1 MTDNVSSLR
10 HPRCR
15 FRPMGGEK
23 PVDRQGRLV
32 RVTEQNNVENKEQL
46 VGTNRADALPK
57 SWEPQAVERDLY
69 EGWVEAGYFTP
80 DATSEAEPY
89 SIVLPP
95 PNVTGQLHMG
105 HALDHTLIDSI
116 IRRKRM
122 QGYATLWLPGAD
134 HAGIATQTKVE
145 AKLKETEGKKRWD
158 YEREEFI
165 SKVWE
170 WKEEYGGTI
179 QNQMRAIGDSVDWSR
194 ERFTLD
200 EGLSR
205 AVQTIFKQLFD
216 AGMIYQAHRLV
227 NWSPVLETAVS
238 DIEVVYKDVEGELVS
253 IRYGSLNDDEPHLV
267 VATTRVETMLGDVAI
282 AVHPD
287 DERYKDLVGQEFDH
301 PFRDDLKLKV
311 IADDYVDM
319 EFGTGAVKIT
329 PAHDPND
336 YQMGLRHNLDMP
348 TIMDSTGHIADTN
361 TQFDGLTREEAR
373 VAIREALAE
382 QGRIV
387 KEIRPYVHSVGHSE
401 RSGEPVEPR
410 LSLQWFVAVE
420 KLAKYSAD
428 AVRQGDTDIH
438 PTALEPRYFEW
449 VDDMHDWCISRQLW
463 WGHRIPI
470 WYGPE
475 TTDAEGNTTRDI
487 VCVGPDEEPPAG
499 YEQDPDVLDT
509 WFSSALWPFSTLGW
523 PEKTPDLE
531 KFYPTNV
538 LVTAYDILFFWV
550 ARMMMFGTFAGVQ
563 TPELLNAGDG
573 SARDGRPQIPFHD
586 IYLHG
591 LVRDEQ
597 GRKMSKSLGN
607 GIDPMD
613 WVRDYG
619 ADALRFTLARGAN
632 PGVDLPLGSDAA
644 AASRNF
650 ATKLFNATKFALM
663 NGAGVAEL
671 PAREELTDADRWIL
685 DRAEEVRVKFDAY
698 LDDYQ
703 FSKANELLYHYI
715 WDELCDWYLEIAKS
729 QIPRDFDAA
738 ETSDAERLTGRN
750 TQIVL
755 GRVLDVVLRLL
766 HPTMPFVTEIL
777 WKALTGGESIVI
789 APWPT
794 AADTNGGVATDEDA
808 ARRIADADKLI
819 TELRRFRSDQ
829 GVKPS
834 QKVPGRLDFASVDLA
849 GQENL
854 VRNLANTTVPEEGFT
869 ASASIEVRLSQ
880 GTVEVALDTSGAVD
894 VEAERKRLEKD
905 LAKANK
911 ELDQTGKKLA
921 NESFLAKAPDEVVE
935 KIRTRQQI
943 AQEEVDRIT
952 ARLEALK

>member
-1 MTDNVSSLR
+1 M
-10 HPRCR
+10 
-15 FRPMGGEK
+15 
-23 PVDRQGRLV
+23 
-32 RVTEQNNVENKEQL
+32 TEQNNEQL

-57 SWEPQAVERDLY
+57 SWEPQAVEKDLY
-69 EGWVEAGYFTP
+69 EGWVEKGYFTP
-80 DATSEAEPY
+80 DANSEAEPY

-165 SKVWE
+165 GKVWE
-170 WKEEYGGTI
+170 WKEQYGGTI

-200 EGLSR
+200 DGLSR
-205 AVQTIFKQLFD
+205 AVQTIFKNLYD
-216 AGMIYQAHRLV
+216 EGMIYQANRLV

-253 IRYGSLNDDEPHLV
+253 IRYGSLNDDEPHLI

-287 DERYKDLVGQEFDH
+287 DERYADLVGKELPH
-301 PFRDDLKLKV
+301 PFRDDLTLKI

-336 YQMGLRHNLDMP
+336 YAMGTRHNLEMP
-348 TIMDSTGHIADTN
+348 TVIDTTGHIAN
-361 TQFDGLTREEAR
+361 TGTRFDGLTREEAR
-373 VAIREALAE
+373 VEIREALRE

-401 RSGEPVEPR
+401 RSGEPIEPR
-410 LSLQWFVAVE
+410 LSLQWFVDV
-420 KLAKYSAD
+420 AKMAKASGD
-428 AVRQGDTDIH
+428 AVRQGDTTLH
-438 PTALEPRYFEW
+438 PQSLEPRYFEW

-475 TTDAEGNTTRDI
+475 GEDGQRDI

-550 ARMMMFGTFAGVQ
+550 ARMMMFGTFAGTH
-563 TPELLNAGDG
+563 TPELLGEG
-573 SARDGRPQIPFHD
+573 TDGRPQVPFKD
-586 IYLHG
+586 LYLHG

-644 AASRNF
+644 AAARNF

-663 NGAGVAEL
+663 NGAGVATLPNRAEL
-671 PAREELTDADRWIL
+671 SDADRWIL
-685 DRAEEVRVKFDAY
+685 DRAEEVRAKVDAY

-703 FSKANELLYHYI
+703 FAKANELLYHFT
-715 WDELCDWYLEIAKS
+715 WDELCDWYLEIAKT
-729 QIPRDFDAA
+729 QIPRDGVS
-738 ETSDAERLTGRN
+738 EQGRN

-766 HPTMPFVTEIL
+766 HPTMPFVTEVL
-777 WKALTGGESIVI
+777 WKALTGGESIVV

-794 AADTNGGVATDEDA
+794 VADTNGGATKDEVA
-808 ARRIADADKLI
+808 ARRIEDADKLI

-834 QKVPGRLDFASVDLA
+834 QKVPGRLDFAAADLA
-849 GQENL
+849 GQEEL
-854 VRNLANTTVPEEGFT
+854 VRNLANTTAPGEDFDP
-869 ASASIEVRLSQ
+869 SASIEVRLSQ
-880 GTVEVALDTSGAVD
+880 ATVEVTLDTHGAVD

-911 ELDQTGKKLA
+911 ELEQTDKKLG
-921 NESFLAKAPDEVVE
+921 NENFLSKAPEEVVN
-935 KIRTRQQI
+935 KIKERQQI
-943 AQEEVDRIT
+943 AREEVERIT
-952 ARLEALK
+952 SRLEGLK

>member
-1 MTDNVSSLR
+1 M
-10 HPRCR
+10 
-15 FRPMGGEK
+15 
-23 PVDRQGRLV
+23 QGRIGQ
-32 RVTEQNNVENKEQL
+32 VTEQNNEQL

-57 SWEPQAVERDLY
+57 SWEPQAVEKDLY
-69 EGWVEAGYFTP
+69 EGWVEKGYFTP
-80 DATSEAEPY
+80 DANSEAEPY

-165 SKVWE
+165 GKVWE
-170 WKEEYGGTI
+170 WKEQYGGTI

-200 EGLSR
+200 DGLSR
-205 AVQTIFKQLFD
+205 AVQTIFKNLYD
-216 AGMIYQAHRLV
+216 EGMIYQANRLV

-253 IRYGSLNDDEPHLV
+253 IRYGSLNDDEPHLI

-287 DERYKDLVGQEFDH
+287 DERYADLVGKELPH
-301 PFRDDLKLKV
+301 PFRDDLTLKI

-336 YQMGLRHNLDMP
+336 YAMGTRHNLEMP
-348 TIMDSTGHIADTN
+348 TVIDTTGHIAN
-361 TQFDGLTREEAR
+361 TGTRFDGLTREEAR
-373 VAIREALAE
+373 VEIREALRE

-401 RSGEPVEPR
+401 RSGEPIEPR
-410 LSLQWFVAVE
+410 LSLQWFVDV
-420 KLAKYSAD
+420 AKMAKASGD
-428 AVRQGDTDIH
+428 AVREGDTTLH
-438 PTALEPRYFEW
+438 PQSLEPRYFEW

-475 TTDAEGNTTRDI
+475 GEDGQRDI

-550 ARMMMFGTFAGVQ
+550 ARMMMFGTFAGTH
-563 TPELLNAGDG
+563 TPELLGEG
-573 SARDGRPQIPFHD
+573 TDGRPQVPFKD
-586 IYLHG
+586 LYLHG

-644 AASRNF
+644 AAARNF

-663 NGAGVAEL
+663 NGAGVATL
-671 PAREELTDADRWIL
+671 PNREELSDADRWIL
-685 DRAEEVRVKFDAY
+685 DRAEEVRAKVDAY

-703 FSKANELLYHYI
+703 FAKANELLYHFT
-715 WDELCDWYLEIAKS
+715 WDELCDWYLEIAKT
-729 QIPRDFDAA
+729 QIPRDGVS
-738 ETSDAERLTGRN
+738 EQGRN

-766 HPTMPFVTEIL
+766 HPTMPFVTEVL
-777 WKALTGGESIVI
+777 WKALTGGESIVV

-794 AADTNGGVATDEDA
+794 VADTNGGATKDEVA
-808 ARRIADADKLI
+808 ARRIEDADKLI

-834 QKVPGRLDFASVDLA
+834 QKVPGRLDFAAADLA
-849 GQENL
+849 GQEEL
-854 VRNLANTTVPEEGFT
+854 VRNLANTTAPGEDFDP
-869 ASASIEVRLSQ
+869 SASIEVRLSQ
-880 GTVEVALDTSGAVD
+880 ATVEVTLDTHGAVD
-894 VEAERKRLEKD
+894 VEAERKRMEKD

-911 ELDQTGKKLA
+911 ELEQTGKKLA
-921 NESFLAKAPDEVVE
+921 NENFLSKAPEEVVN
-935 KIRTRQQI
+935 KIKERQQV
-943 AQEEVDRIT
+943 AREEVERIT
-952 ARLEALK
+952 SRLEGLK

>member
-1 MTDNVSSLR
+1 M
-10 HPRCR
+10 
-15 FRPMGGEK
+15 
-23 PVDRQGRLV
+23 QGRIGQ
-32 RVTEQNNVENKEQL
+32 VTEQNNEQL

-57 SWEPQAVERDLY
+57 SWEPQAVEKDLY
-69 EGWVEAGYFTP
+69 EGWVEKGYFTP
-80 DATSEAEPY
+80 DANSEAEPY

-165 SKVWE
+165 GKVWE
-170 WKEEYGGTI
+170 WKEQYGGTI

-200 EGLSR
+200 DGLSR
-205 AVQTIFKQLFD
+205 AVQTIFKNLYD
-216 AGMIYQAHRLV
+216 EGMIYQANRLV

-253 IRYGSLNDDEPHLV
+253 IRYGSLNDDEPHLI

-287 DERYKDLVGQEFDH
+287 DERYADLVGKELPH
-301 PFRDDLKLKV
+301 PFRDDLKLKI

-336 YQMGLRHNLDMP
+336 YAMGTRHDLDMP
-348 TIMDSTGHIADTN
+348 TVIDTTGHIAN
-361 TQFDGLTREEAR
+361 TGTRFDGLTREEAR
-373 VAIREALAE
+373 VEIREALRE

-401 RSGEPVEPR
+401 RSGEPIEPR
-410 LSLQWFVAVE
+410 LSLQWFVDV
-420 KLAKYSAD
+420 AKMAKASGD
-428 AVRQGDTDIH
+428 AVREGDTTLH
-438 PTALEPRYFEW
+438 PQSLEPRYFEW

-475 TTDAEGNTTRDI
+475 GEDGQRDI

-550 ARMMMFGTFAGVQ
+550 ARMMMFGTFAGSH
-563 TPELLNAGDG
+563 TPELLGEG
-573 SARDGRPQIPFHD
+573 TDGRPQVPFKD
-586 IYLHG
+586 LYLHG

-644 AASRNF
+644 AAARNF

-663 NGAGVAEL
+663 NGAGVATLPNRAEL
-671 PAREELTDADRWIL
+671 SDADRWIL
-685 DRAEEVRVKFDAY
+685 DRAEEVRAKVDAY

-703 FSKANELLYHYI
+703 FAKANELLYHFT
-715 WDELCDWYLEIAKS
+715 WDELCDWYLEIAKT
-729 QIPRDFDAA
+729 QIPRDGVS
-738 ETSDAERLTGRN
+738 EQGRN

-766 HPTMPFVTEIL
+766 HPTMPFVTEVL
-777 WKALTGGESIVI
+777 WKALTGGESIVV

-794 AADTNGGVATDEDA
+794 VADTNGGATKDEVA
-808 ARRIADADKLI
+808 ARRIEDADKLI

-834 QKVPGRLDFASVDLA
+834 QKVPGRLDFAAADLA
-849 GQENL
+849 GQEEL
-854 VRNLANTTVPEEGFT
+854 VRNLANTTAPGEDFDP
-869 ASASIEVRLSQ
+869 SASIEVRLSQ
-880 GTVEVALDTSGAVD
+880 ATVEVTLDTHGAVD

-911 ELDQTGKKLA
+911 ELEQTGKKLG
-921 NESFLAKAPDEVVE
+921 NENFLSKAPEEVVN
-935 KIRTRQQI
+935 KIKERQQV
-943 AQEEVDRIT
+943 AREEVERIT
-952 ARLEALK
+952 SRLEGLK

>member
-1 MTDNVSSLR
+1 M
-10 HPRCR
+10 
-15 FRPMGGEK
+15 
-23 PVDRQGRLV
+23 QGRIGQ
-32 RVTEQNNVENKEQL
+32 VTEQNNEQL

-57 SWEPQAVERDLY
+57 SWQPQAVEKDLY
-69 EGWVEAGYFTP
+69 EGWVEKGYFTP
-80 DATSEAEPY
+80 DANSEAEPY

-165 SKVWE
+165 DKVWE
-170 WKEEYGGTI
+170 WKEQYGGTI

-200 EGLSR
+200 DGLSR
-205 AVQTIFKQLFD
+205 AVQTIFKNLYD
-216 AGMIYQAHRLV
+216 EGMIYQANRLV

-253 IRYGSLNDDEPHLV
+253 IRYGSLNDDEPHLI

-287 DERYKDLVGQEFDH
+287 DERYADLVGKELPH
-301 PFRDDLKLKV
+301 PFRDDLKLKI

-336 YQMGLRHNLDMP
+336 YAMGTRHNLEMP
-348 TIMDSTGHIADTN
+348 TVIDTTGHIAN
-361 TQFDGLTREEAR
+361 TGTRFDGLTREEAR
-373 VAIREALAE
+373 VEIREALRE

-401 RSGEPVEPR
+401 RSGEPIEPR
-410 LSLQWFVAVE
+410 LSLQWFVDV
-420 KLAKYSAD
+420 AKMAKASGD
-428 AVRQGDTDIH
+428 AVREGDTTLH
-438 PTALEPRYFEW
+438 PQSLEPRFFEW

-475 TTDAEGNTTRDI
+475 GEDGQRDI

-550 ARMMMFGTFAGVQ
+550 ARMMMFGTFVGTH
-563 TPELLNAGDG
+563 TPELLGEGAE
-573 SARDGRPQIPFHD
+573 GRPQVPFKD
-586 IYLHG
+586 LYLHG

-644 AASRNF
+644 AAARNF

-663 NGAGVAEL
+663 NGAGVAAL
-671 PAREELTDADRWIL
+671 PNREELSDADRWIL
-685 DRAEEVRVKFDAY
+685 DRAEEIRAKVDAY

-703 FSKANELLYHYI
+703 FAKANELLYHFT
-715 WDELCDWYLEIAKS
+715 WDELCDWYLEIAKT
-729 QIPRDFDAA
+729 QIPRDGMS
-738 ETSDAERLTGRN
+738 EQGRN

-766 HPTMPFVTEIL
+766 HPTMPFVTEVL
-777 WKALTGGESIVI
+777 WKALTGGESIVV

-794 AADTNGGVATDEDA
+794 VADTNGGATKDEVA
-808 ARRIADADKLI
+808 ARRIEDADKLI

-834 QKVPGRLDFASVDLA
+834 QKVPGRLDFAAADLA
-849 GQENL
+849 GQEEL
-854 VRNLANTTVPEEGFT
+854 VRNLANTTAPGEDFDP
-869 ASASIEVRLSQ
+869 SASIEVRLSQ
-880 GTVEVALDTSGAVD
+880 ATVEVTLDTHGAVD

-911 ELDQTGKKLA
+911 ELEQTGKKLD
-921 NESFLAKAPDEVVE
+921 NENFLSKAPEEVVN
-935 KIRTRQQI
+935 KIKDRQQV
-943 AQEEVDRIT
+943 AREEVERIT
-952 ARLEALK
+952 SRLEGLK

>member
-1 MTDNVSSLR
+1 M
-10 HPRCR
+10 
-15 FRPMGGEK
+15 
-23 PVDRQGRLV
+23 QGRIGQ
-32 RVTEQNNVENKEQL
+32 VTEQNNEQL

-57 SWEPQAVERDLY
+57 SWEPQAVEKDLY
-69 EGWVEAGYFTP
+69 EGWVEKGYFTP
-80 DATSEAEPY
+80 DANSEAEPY

-165 SKVWE
+165 GKVWE
-170 WKEEYGGTI
+170 WKEQYGGTI

-200 EGLSR
+200 DGLSR
-205 AVQTIFKQLFD
+205 AVQTIFKNLYD
-216 AGMIYQAHRLV
+216 EGMIYQANRLV

-253 IRYGSLNDDEPHLV
+253 IRYGSLNDDEPHLI

-287 DERYKDLVGQEFDH
+287 DERYADLVGKELPH
-301 PFRDDLKLKV
+301 PFRDDLKLKI

-336 YQMGLRHNLDMP
+336 YAMGTRHNLEMP
-348 TIMDSTGHIADTN
+348 TVIDTTGHIAN
-361 TQFDGLTREEAR
+361 TGTRFDGLTREEAR
-373 VAIREALAE
+373 VEIREALRE

-401 RSGEPVEPR
+401 RSGEPIEPR
-410 LSLQWFVAVE
+410 LSLQWFVDV
-420 KLAKYSAD
+420 AKMAKASGD
-428 AVRQGDTDIH
+428 AVREGDTTLH
-438 PTALEPRYFEW
+438 PQSLEPRYFEW

-475 TTDAEGNTTRDI
+475 GEDGQRDI

-550 ARMMMFGTFAGVQ
+550 ARMMMFGTFAGTH
-563 TPELLNAGDG
+563 TPELLGEGAE
-573 SARDGRPQIPFHD
+573 GRPQVPFKD
-586 IYLHG
+586 LYLHG

-644 AASRNF
+644 AAARNF

-663 NGAGVAEL
+663 NGAGVAAL
-671 PAREELTDADRWIL
+671 PNREELSDADRWIL
-685 DRAEEVRVKFDAY
+685 DRAEEIRAKVDAY

-703 FSKANELLYHYI
+703 FAKANELLYHFT
-715 WDELCDWYLEIAKS
+715 WDELCDWYLEIAKT
-729 QIPRDFDAA
+729 QIPRDGMS
-738 ETSDAERLTGRN
+738 EQGRN

-766 HPTMPFVTEIL
+766 HPTMPFVTEVL
-777 WKALTGGESIVI
+777 WKALTGGESIVV

-794 AADTNGGVATDEDA
+794 VADTNGGATKDEVA
-808 ARRIADADKLI
+808 ARRIEDADKLI

-834 QKVPGRLDFASVDLA
+834 QKVPGRLDFAAADLA
-849 GQENL
+849 GQEEL
-854 VRNLANTTVPEEGFT
+854 VRNLANTTAPGEDFDP
-869 ASASIEVRLSQ
+869 SASIEVRLSQ
-880 GTVEVALDTSGAVD
+880 ATVEVTLDTHGAVD

-911 ELDQTGKKLA
+911 ELEQTGKKLD
-921 NESFLAKAPDEVVE
+921 NENFLSKAPEEVVN
-935 KIRTRQQI
+935 KIKDRQQV
-943 AQEEVDRIT
+943 AREEVERIT
-952 ARLEALK
+952 SRLEGLK

>member
-1 MTDNVSSLR
+1 MR
-10 HPRCR
+10 
-15 FRPMGGEK
+15 
-23 PVDRQGRLV
+23 
-32 RVTEQNNVENKEQL
+32 
-46 VGTNRADALPK
+46 
-57 SWEPQAVERDLY
+57 
-69 EGWVEAGYFTP
+69 GWVEKGYFTP
-80 DATSEAEPY
+80 DANSEAEPY

-165 SKVWE
+165 GKVWE
-170 WKEEYGGTI
+170 WKEQYGGTI

-200 EGLSR
+200 DGLSR
-205 AVQTIFKQLFD
+205 AVQTIFKNLYD
-216 AGMIYQAHRLV
+216 EGMIYQANRLV

-253 IRYGSLNDDEPHLV
+253 IRYGSLNDDEPHLI

-287 DERYKDLVGQEFDH
+287 DERYADLVGKELPH
-301 PFRDDLKLKV
+301 PFRDDLTLKI

-336 YQMGLRHNLDMP
+336 YAMGTRHDLEMP
-348 TIMDSTGHIADTN
+348 TVIDTTGHIAN
-361 TQFDGLTREEAR
+361 TGTRFDGLPREEAR
-373 VAIREALAE
+373 VEIREALRE

-401 RSGEPVEPR
+401 RSGEPIEPR
-410 LSLQWFVAVE
+410 LSLQWFVDV
-420 KLAKYSAD
+420 AKMAKASGD
-428 AVRQGDTDIH
+428 AVREGDTTLH
-438 PTALEPRYFEW
+438 PQSLEPRYFEW

-475 TTDAEGNTTRDI
+475 GEDGQRDI

-550 ARMMMFGTFAGVQ
+550 ARMMMFGTFAGTH
-563 TPELLNAGDG
+563 TPELLGEG
-573 SARDGRPQIPFHD
+573 TDGRPQVPFKD
-586 IYLHG
+586 LYLHG

-644 AASRNF
+644 AAARNF

-663 NGAGVAEL
+663 NGAGVSTL
-671 PAREELTDADRWIL
+671 PNREELSDADRWIL
-685 DRAEEVRVKFDAY
+685 DRAEEVRAKVDAY

-703 FSKANELLYHYI
+703 FAKANELLYHFT
-715 WDELCDWYLEIAKS
+715 WDELCDWYLEIAKT
-729 QIPRDFDAA
+729 QIPRDGVS
-738 ETSDAERLTGRN
+738 EQGRN

-766 HPTMPFVTEIL
+766 HPTMPFVTEVL
-777 WKALTGGESIVI
+777 WKALTGGESIVV

-794 AADTNGGVATDEDA
+794 VADTNGGATKDEVA
-808 ARRIADADKLI
+808 ARRIEDADKLI

-834 QKVPGRLDFASVDLA
+834 QKVPGRLDFAAADLA
-849 GQENL
+849 GQEEL
-854 VRNLANTTVPEEGFT
+854 VRNLANTTAPGEDFDP
-869 ASASIEVRLSQ
+869 SASIEVRLSQ
-880 GTVEVALDTSGAVD
+880 ATVEVTLDTHGAVD

-911 ELDQTGKKLA
+911 ELEQTGKKLG
-921 NESFLAKAPDEVVE
+921 NENFLSKAPEEVVN
-935 KIRTRQQI
+935 KIKERQQI
-943 AQEEVDRIT
+943 AREEVERIT
-952 ARLEALK
+952 SRLEGLK

>member
-1 MTDNVSSLR
+1 M
-10 HPRCR
+10 
-15 FRPMGGEK
+15 
-23 PVDRQGRLV
+23 QGRIGQ
-32 RVTEQNNVENKEQL
+32 VTEQNNEQL

-57 SWEPQAVERDLY
+57 SWEPQAVEKDLY
-69 EGWVEAGYFTP
+69 EGWVEKGYFTP
-80 DATSEAEPY
+80 DANSEAEPY

-165 SKVWE
+165 GKVWE
-170 WKEEYGGTI
+170 WKEQYGGTI

-200 EGLSR
+200 DGLSR
-205 AVQTIFKQLFD
+205 AVQTIFKNLYD
-216 AGMIYQAHRLV
+216 EGMIYQANRLV

-253 IRYGSLNDDEPHLV
+253 IRYGSLNDDEPHLI

-287 DERYKDLVGQEFDH
+287 DERYADLVGKELPH
-301 PFRDDLKLKV
+301 PFRDDLTLKI

-336 YQMGLRHNLDMP
+336 YAMGTRHDLEMP
-348 TIMDSTGHIADTN
+348 TVIDTTGHIAN
-361 TQFDGLTREEAR
+361 TGTRFDGLTREEAR
-373 VAIREALAE
+373 VEIREALRE

-401 RSGEPVEPR
+401 RSGEPIEPR
-410 LSLQWFVAVE
+410 LSLQWFVDV
-420 KLAKYSAD
+420 AKMAKASGD
-428 AVRQGDTDIH
+428 AVREGDTTLH
-438 PTALEPRYFEW
+438 PQSLEPRYFEW

-475 TTDAEGNTTRDI
+475 GEDGQRDI

-550 ARMMMFGTFAGVQ
+550 ARMMMFATFAGTH
-563 TPELLNAGDG
+563 TPELLGEG
-573 SARDGRPQIPFHD
+573 TDGRPQVPFKD
-586 IYLHG
+586 LYLHG

-644 AASRNF
+644 AAARNF

-663 NGAGVAEL
+663 NGAGVSTL
-671 PAREELTDADRWIL
+671 PNREELSDADRWIL
-685 DRAEEVRVKFDAY
+685 DRAEEVRAKVDAY

-703 FSKANELLYHYI
+703 FAKANELLYHFT
-715 WDELCDWYLEIAKS
+715 WDELCDWYLEIAKT
-729 QIPRDFDAA
+729 QIPRDGVS
-738 ETSDAERLTGRN
+738 EQGRN

-766 HPTMPFVTEIL
+766 HPTMPFVTEVL
-777 WKALTGGESIVI
+777 WKALTGGESIVV

-794 AADTNGGVATDEDA
+794 VADTNGGATKDEVA
-808 ARRIADADKLI
+808 ARRIEDADKLI

-834 QKVPGRLDFASVDLA
+834 QKVPGRLDFAAADLA
-849 GQENL
+849 GQEEL
-854 VRNLANTTVPEEGFT
+854 VRNLANTTAPGEDFDP
-869 ASASIEVRLSQ
+869 SASIEVRLSQ
-880 GTVEVALDTSGAVD
+880 ATVEVTLDTHGAVD

-911 ELDQTGKKLA
+911 ELEQTGKKLG
-921 NESFLAKAPDEVVE
+921 NENFLSKAPEEVVN
-935 KIRTRQQI
+935 KIKERQQI
-943 AQEEVDRIT
+943 AREEVERIT
-952 ARLEALK
+952 SRLEGLK

>member
-1 MTDNVSSLR
+1 M
-10 HPRCR
+10 
-15 FRPMGGEK
+15 
-23 PVDRQGRLV
+23 QGRIGQ
-32 RVTEQNNVENKEQL
+32 VTEQNNEQL

-57 SWEPQAVERDLY
+57 SWQPQAVEKDLY
-69 EGWVEAGYFTP
+69 EGWVEKGYFTP
-80 DATSEAEPY
+80 DANSEAEPY

-165 SKVWE
+165 DKVWE
-170 WKEEYGGTI
+170 WKEQYGGTI

-200 EGLSR
+200 DGLSR
-205 AVQTIFKQLFD
+205 AVQTIFKNLYD
-216 AGMIYQAHRLV
+216 EGMIYQANRLV

-253 IRYGSLNDDEPHLV
+253 IRYGSLNDDEPHLI

-287 DERYKDLVGQEFDH
+287 DERYADLVGKELPH
-301 PFRDDLKLKV
+301 PFRDDLKLKI

-336 YQMGLRHNLDMP
+336 YAMGTRHNLEMP
-348 TIMDSTGHIADTN
+348 TVIDTTGHIAN
-361 TQFDGLTREEAR
+361 TGTRFDGLTREEAR
-373 VAIREALAE
+373 VEIREALRE

-401 RSGEPVEPR
+401 RSGEPIEPR
-410 LSLQWFVAVE
+410 LSLQWFVDV
-420 KLAKYSAD
+420 AKMAKASGD
-428 AVRQGDTDIH
+428 AVREGDTTLH
-438 PTALEPRYFEW
+438 PQSLEPRYFEW

-475 TTDAEGNTTRDI
+475 GEDGQRDI

-550 ARMMMFGTFAGVQ
+550 ARMMMFGTFAGTH
-563 TPELLNAGDG
+563 TPELLGEGAE
-573 SARDGRPQIPFHD
+573 GRPQVPFKD
-586 IYLHG
+586 LYLHG

-644 AASRNF
+644 AAARNF

-663 NGAGVAEL
+663 NGAGVAAL
-671 PAREELTDADRWIL
+671 PNREELSDADRWIL
-685 DRAEEVRVKFDAY
+685 DRAEEIRAKVDAY

-703 FSKANELLYHYI
+703 FAKANELLYHFT
-715 WDELCDWYLEIAKS
+715 WDELCDWYLEIAKT
-729 QIPRDFDAA
+729 QIPRDGMS
-738 ETSDAERLTGRN
+738 EQGRN

-766 HPTMPFVTEIL
+766 HPTMPFVTEVL
-777 WKALTGGESIVI
+777 WKALTGGESIVV

-794 AADTNGGVATDEDA
+794 VADTNGGATKDEVA
-808 ARRIADADKLI
+808 ARRIEDADKLI

-834 QKVPGRLDFASVDLA
+834 QKVPGRLDFAAADLA
-849 GQENL
+849 GQEEL
-854 VRNLANTTVPEEGFT
+854 VRNLANTTAPGEDFDP
-869 ASASIEVRLSQ
+869 SASIEVRLSQ
-880 GTVEVALDTSGAVD
+880 ATVEVTLDTHGAVD

-911 ELDQTGKKLA
+911 ELEQTGKKLD
-921 NESFLAKAPDEVVE
+921 NENFLSKAPEEVVN
-935 KIRTRQQI
+935 KIKDRQQV
-943 AQEEVDRIT
+943 AREEVERIT
-952 ARLEALK
+952 SRLEGLK

>member
-1 MTDNVSSLR
+1 M
-10 HPRCR
+10 
-15 FRPMGGEK
+15 
-23 PVDRQGRLV
+23 
-32 RVTEQNNVENKEQL
+32 
-46 VGTNRADALPK
+46 
-57 SWEPQAVERDLY
+57 
-69 EGWVEAGYFTP
+69 
-80 DATSEAEPY
+80 
-89 SIVLPP
+89 LPP

-165 SKVWE
+165 GKVWE
-170 WKEEYGGTI
+170 WKEQYGGTI

-200 EGLSR
+200 DGLSR
-205 AVQTIFKQLFD
+205 AVQTIFKNLYD
-216 AGMIYQAHRLV
+216 EGMIYQANRLV

-253 IRYGSLNDDEPHLV
+253 IRYGSLNDDAPHLI

-287 DERYKDLVGQEFDH
+287 DERYADLVGKELPH
-301 PFRDDLKLKV
+301 PFRDDLTLKI

-336 YQMGLRHNLDMP
+336 YAMGTRHDLEMP
-348 TIMDSTGHIADTN
+348 TVIDTTGHIAN
-361 TQFDGLTREEAR
+361 TGTRFDGLTREEAR
-373 VAIREALAE
+373 VEIREALRE

-401 RSGEPVEPR
+401 RSGEPIEPR
-410 LSLQWFVAVE
+410 LSLQWFVDV
-420 KLAKYSAD
+420 AKMAKASGD
-428 AVRQGDTDIH
+428 AVREGDTTLH
-438 PTALEPRYFEW
+438 PQSLEPRYFEW

-475 TTDAEGNTTRDI
+475 GEDGQRDI

-550 ARMMMFGTFAGVQ
+550 ARMMMFGTFAGSH
-563 TPELLNAGDG
+563 TPELLGEG
-573 SARDGRPQIPFHD
+573 TDGRPQVPFKD
-586 IYLHG
+586 LYLHG

-644 AASRNF
+644 AAARNF

-663 NGAGVAEL
+663 NGAGVSTLPNRAEL
-671 PAREELTDADRWIL
+671 SDADRWIL
-685 DRAEEVRVKFDAY
+685 DRAEEVRAKVDAY

-703 FSKANELLYHYI
+703 FAKANELLYHFT
-715 WDELCDWYLEIAKS
+715 WDELCDWYLEIAKT
-729 QIPRDFDAA
+729 QIPRDGVS
-738 ETSDAERLTGRN
+738 EQGRN

-766 HPTMPFVTEIL
+766 HPTMPFVTEVL
-777 WKALTGGESIVI
+777 WKALTGGESIVV

-794 AADTNGGVATDEDA
+794 VADTNGGATKDEVA
-808 ARRIADADKLI
+808 ARRIEDADKLI

-834 QKVPGRLDFASVDLA
+834 QKVPGRLDFAAADLA
-849 GQENL
+849 GQEEL
-854 VRNLANTTVPEEGFT
+854 VRNLANTTAPGEDFDP
-869 ASASIEVRLSQ
+869 SASIEVRLSQ
-880 GTVEVALDTSGAVD
+880 ATVEVTLDTHGAVD

-911 ELDQTGKKLA
+911 ELEQTGKKLG
-921 NESFLAKAPDEVVE
+921 NENFLSKAPEEVVN
-935 KIRTRQQI
+935 KIKERQQI
-943 AQEEVDRIT
+943 AREEVERIT
-952 ARLEALK
+952 SRLEGLK